1 LRIRQQKR
9 SEEHY
14 QRLVAADK
22 ALQEEEEEMR
32 VKKEEMDYLAAT
44 RPPPVHLSPQRAH
57 QQFEHVLGLGAG
69 TPRPPFMLKA
79 GPQSST
85 ASDDRPMAMLS
96 PPQTPQRTGMFLEHA
111 HKHTYQLQI
120 HLPAYAEVGDLE
132 AVEAPGLYAVHAGG
146 RNRVFNNR

>member
-9 SEEHY
+9 TEEHY
-14 QRLVAADK
+14 NRLVAADK
-22 ALQEEEEEMR
+22 AIREEEEEKR

-44 RPPPVHLSPQRAH
+44 RPPPVPLSPQRAR
-57 QQFEHVLGLGAG
+57 QQFERVLGLGAG
-69 TPRPPFMLKA
+69 TPPPPFVTNA
-79 GPQSST
+79 GSQSS
-85 ASDDRPMAMLS
+85 AAGDARPMTMPS
-96 PPQTPQRTGMFLEHA
+96 PPQTPRYTGTFLEHA
-111 HKHTYQLQI
+111 HQRTCQLQV